1 MQQCCKARLLAGFFL
16 LLAGGCAI
24 LPQTREIAHHRPAG
38 LPVKVELSE
47 TPFFPQED
55 YHCGPAA
62 LAMTL
67 NAAGANMTPDVLV
80 EQVYLPGRQGSLQV
94 EMLAAARRN
103 GYVGYE
109 LEPKLGHVLREI
121 AAGSPV
127 IVLQN
132 FLLSWFPAW
141 HYAVAIGY
149 DLERAEIILRTG
161 LKQRQTMPFSVF
173 EYLWE
178 DGGYWSMV
186 AMPPGK
192 LPATARE
199 ETYAVAVTALE
210 RSRHARQAHTAYAAL
225 LARWPK
231 NLAGQIGLGNT
242 AYALQDLKRAEAAFR
257 QATLDHPDSAIAFNN
272 LAQTLADLG
281 NFAEAQQTARK
292 AVSLGGPLQAS
303 AQTTLD
309 EILMKSAKPR
319 R

>member
-1 MQQCCKARLLAGFFL
+1 MQQLLKARLLAGFFL
-16 LLAGGCAI
+16 LLAGGCTI
-24 LPQTREIAHHRPAG
+24 LPQTREIAHHRPAR
-38 LPVKVELSE
+38 LPEKIELSQ

-55 YHCGPAA
+55 YQCGPAA

-67 NAAGANMTPDVLV
+67 NAAGAKTTPEALV

-109 LEPKLGHVLREI
+109 LEPKLENVLREI

-132 FLLSWFPAW
+132 FLLSWLPAW
-141 HYAVAIGY
+141 HYAVAVGY

-161 LKQRQTMPFSVF
+161 LKQRQVMPFGVF

-178 DGGYWSMV
+178 DGDHWSMV

-192 LPATARE
+192 LPVTARE
-199 ETYAVAVTALE
+199 ETYAAAVTALE
-210 RSRHARQAHTAYAAL
+210 KSRRIEEAQTAYAAL

-231 NLAGQIGLGNT
+231 NLVGQIGAGNT
-242 AYALQDLKRAEAAFR
+242 AYALQDMKRAEAAFR
-257 QATLDHPDSAIAFNN
+257 QATRDYPDSAIAFNN

-281 NFAEAQQTARK
+281 NFTEAQQAARK

-309 EILMKSAKPR
+309 EILMKSAKYQK
-319 R
+319 

>member
-1 MQQCCKARLLAGFFL
+1 MQQRFKARLLAGFFL

-24 LPQTREIAHHRPAG
+24 LPQTREIAHNRPAG
-38 LPVKVELSE
+38 LPEKVELSE

-67 NAAGANMTPDVLV
+67 NAAGAKTTPEALV

-109 LEPKLGHVLREI
+109 LEPKLVHVLREI
-121 AAGSPV
+121 AAGTPV

-132 FLLSWFPAW
+132 FFLSWSPAW

-178 DGGYWSMV
+178 DGGHWSMV

-199 ETYAVAVTALE
+199 ETYAAAVTALE
-210 RSRHARQAHTAYAAL
+210 RSRRVEEAHTAYAAL

-231 NLAGQIGLGNT
+231 NLVGQIGLGNT
-242 AYALQDLKRAEAAFR
+242 AYALQDLKRAETAFR
-257 QATLDHPDSAIAFNN
+257 QATRDHPDSAIAFNN

-281 NFAEAQQTARK
+281 NFTEAQQAARK
-292 AVSLGGPLQAS
+292 AVGLGGPLQAL

-309 EILMKSAKPR
+309 EILTKSAKHQK
-319 R
+319 